1 MHPWQ
6 WKGKMEFGQE
16 EALGLGEG
24 KRKVRL
30 RGRKNAWDRKRSI
43 TVHVITCSIKFHWE
57 KKGENDAYEWLN
69 GEIFASV
76 LSDHLSRQW
85 IKKSTS
91 LFMYLVNQLINC
103 VFQLVKHIFSNTH
116 YSRKEPATKIK
127 NYVFFFDKHIM
138 RLYKI
143 LGVTK
148 LDQNN
153 SMKKY
158 FLSVR
163 QIMYVIYSSTSS

>member
-1 MHPWQ
+1 
-6 WKGKMEFGQE
+6 
-16 EALGLGEG
+16 
-24 KRKVRL
+24 
-30 RGRKNAWDRKRSI
+30 
-43 TVHVITCSIKFHWE
+43 
-57 KKGENDAYEWLN
+57 
-69 GEIFASV
+69 
-76 LSDHLSRQW
+76 
-85 IKKSTS
+85 
-91 LFMYLVNQLINC
+91 MYLVNQLINC
-103 VFQLVKHIFSNTH
+103 VFQLVKRIFSNTH